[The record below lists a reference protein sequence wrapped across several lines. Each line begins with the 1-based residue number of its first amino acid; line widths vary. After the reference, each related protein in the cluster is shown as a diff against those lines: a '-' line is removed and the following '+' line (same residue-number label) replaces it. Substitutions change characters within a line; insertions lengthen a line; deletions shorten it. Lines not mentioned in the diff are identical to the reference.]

1 MAGGFWSTE
10 SVRRALEVPP
20 RRSIAQAP
28 EETVTFSSVSTDTR
42 TLEPGALFVAIR
54 GERFDAHRFLTE
66 ATQKGA
72 RGAVVDRKFW
82 EKEQEAVSSS
92 GESGEPTKSAE
103 SEDDDVGAEAHASLI
118 YFVVDDTLEALGRL
132 GNYRRK
138 RLGARVCAI
147 TGTNGKTTT
156 KEMARAVIGAQ
167 YRVHATTGNLNN
179 LVGTPLT
186 LLAAPE
192 DAEALVVEIGTS
204 APGEIER
211 LARMVEPEVGI
222 LTTIAAGH
230 LEGLGSLEGVLEE
243 KTALLRAL
251 PPSGLGLVGED
262 PPRLASRSR
271 EMANRVYIAGR
282 TERADPVLRATN
294 AGLDEEGRVHFEWR
308 GRSVRLKMRG
318 LHNAVNA
325 MLVLGLADE
334 WEVPVDD
341 AIAALENVAATD
353 MRMEVLRFG
362 NLRVIADCYNANPA
376 SLAAAADVLEAFP
389 RGSGRVALVGSML
402 ELGPASARLHAETA
416 ELLAGRD
423 VDLIVATGEF
433 RDAFESLEMALG
445 DRLVSVD
452 DPMESEPAL
461 RDRLEGEE
469 VVLLKASRGVE
480 LERLLPVLE
489 DIGAG
494 QSSETSADRQQSG
507 GN

>member
-10 SVRRALEVPP
+10 SVGGALEVPP
-20 RRSIAQAP
+20 RRMTAQAP
-28 EETVTFSSVSTDTR
+28 EESVTFSSVGTDTR
-42 TLEPGALFVAIR
+42 SLEPGALFVAIR

-66 ATQKGA
+66 AARKGA
-72 RGAVVDRKFW
+72 RGAVVDRTFW
-82 EKEQEAVSSS
+82 EKEQDGDSSS
-92 GESGEPTKSAE
+92 GEGGEAVNSAE
-103 SEDDDVGAEAHASLI
+103 SGGDDGGGDSPPPLI
-118 YFVVDDTLEALGRL
+118 YFVVEDTLEALGRL
-132 GNYRRK
+132 GNYRRSQ
-138 RLGARVCAI
+138 LGARVCAI

-156 KEMARAVIGAQ
+156 KELARAVIGAR

-192 DAEALVVEIGTS
+192 DAEALVVEIGTN

-211 LARMVEPEVGI
+211 LARIVEPEVGI

-230 LEGLGSLEGVLEE
+230 LEGLGSIEGVLEE

-271 EMANRVYIAGR
+271 EMANRVHIAGR
-282 TERADPVLRATN
+282 TERADPVLRAAN

-318 LHNAVNA
+318 LHNVVNA
-325 MLVLGLADE
+325 MLVLGLAEE
-334 WEVPVDD
+334 WEVPIDD
-341 AIAALENVAATD
+341 AIAALEDVSATD
-353 MRMEVLRFG
+353 MRMEVLRFEG
-362 NLRVIADCYNANPA
+362 LRVIADCYNANPA
-376 SLAAAADVLEAFP
+376 SLAAATEVLEALP
-389 RGSGRVALVGSML
+389 RGSGRVAVVGSML
-402 ELGPASARLHAETA
+402 ELGPASAELHAEAA
-416 ELLAGRD
+416 ELLAQRD

-433 RDAFESLEMALG
+433 REAFESLEGALG

-452 DPMESEPAL
+452 DPMESESAL

-469 VVLLKASRGVE
+469 VVLLKGSRGVE

-489 DIGAG
+489 DIGSSRSHEAPAG
-494 QSSETSADRQQSG
+494 QPESG